1 MNNFGLGLI
10 LNFTDNASSGLLGA
24 ATILRQLQDAAENA
38 TDSAARLEE
47 RMFAM
52 GLTMNIV
59 GDSMA
64 NAGSSILGVFTQ
76 LGQRVLDTGQ
86 TMNNFRMQLN
96 ALYNTDTDTTLGDKK
111 MKEIQQYA
119 ATSVFEIEGLI
130 SSITMMKA
138 VGIEAMDDITTSSG
152 KNTQKLMDYASD
164 LAAMIPNMRNAY
176 GTGVS
181 AAMGAIKEYVA
192 EGNARSL
199 KSGAGLDITELL
211 GQDKGKT
218 IEERKQ
224 QIADLIEQLGIV
236 GYTKNLFGT
245 PTQQLSNFSDYLF
258 NFLSEIADSGA
269 FDSFCA
275 LLTEVSELIG
285 DLVGDTERYNV
296 VVEILGD
303 VITTL
308 MEPLHAV
315 VGFIREN
322 IDAILDWVAANPK
335 LVKTIAL
342 ATAGLG
348 AFLLL
353 GGKVLS
359 FSGQLLMLV
368 TAFKEFKTVGSIF
381 GVIRAGFLNLFKS
394 ILPLVAL
401 AGILYAAWK
410 TNLFGFRDLVQGTF
424 GQLGTIVS
432 LVFDALS
439 DNALSMENYE
449 LAEKLGLLTFL
460 ESLMDIKYHFGFFV
474 EGFKTGVESILTFLS
489 GLWDGFA
496 NTDTWLYDLCATV
509 GEFLKQFVDVG
520 NGSTEKWQELGEIV
534 GKVAAVVLTAYAAF
548 KVLSTVVGIVMKIVH
563 ALQAVWKIIT
573 TVAGAV
579 KSFVSFLINNPIVMV
594 ITGIVTAVAS
604 FVDMFVNGFS
614 VVKEVIMLVGIAL
627 TTIGAILLGVAAFP
641 AVVVAAIVAAVATIV
656 IVVKEHWQQ
665 ICDFFAGVGDWFMTN
680 VITPVADFFKG
691 LWDSIVKGVTSVVN
705 AIKTFFSTIASW
717 IYNNVIA
724 PVVGFFMNYIYPFIE
739 KIAEIVSKIIEIVV
753 TLVRVGIQYV
763 MGIVQTIVSWINTN
777 IIQPIAN
784 FFVGLWNTIVTG
796 VTTFVGT
803 VQSIIS
809 TIVGWISTNI
819 ITPIATFFSNLW
831 NGIVTGVTN
840 FITAVQT
847 IFSTI
852 VGWIDT
858 NIITPI
864 ADFFTSLWEKIQFA
878 FNTVADTI
886 TGVLKGAVNTVFGF
900 IGGIINGVIRGINTA
915 IDVINAIPGVS
926 ISKITE
932 LSVPQLAK
940 GGVAKESVVAE
951 IGEGKDTEAVL
962 PLNDKVFASI
972 GNGIVKALTNMPSD
986 NSGNEGKTVE
996 SVFDYKKFADA
1007 QAPVVVNVT
1016 SPVVNVAPSNPVV
1029 TSPVGNASAV
1039 PSMVVG
1045 NAPVEPVINLAP
1057 ANPVVTNV
1065 NNNTGVEKALAS
1077 TTKNLAQ
1084 YSHTP
1089 VTPVA
1094 GGQGATEENYDY
1106 SVTFSAGAIVIQ
1118 AGNMSN
1124 SELEKAAEK
1133 LMKIIERKQK
1143 LKKMAQR
1150 NTAVTV

>member
-1 MNNFGLGLI
+1 
-10 LNFTDNASSGLLGA
+10 
-24 ATILRQLQDAAENA
+24 
-38 TDSAARLEE
+38 
-47 RMFAM
+47 
-52 GLTMNIV
+52 
-59 GDSMA
+59 
-64 NAGSSILGVFTQ
+64 
-76 LGQRVLDTGQ
+76 
-86 TMNNFRMQLN
+86 
-96 ALYNTDTDTTLGDKK
+96 
-111 MKEIQQYA
+111 
-119 ATSVFEIEGLI
+119 
-130 SSITMMKA
+130 
-138 VGIEAMDDITTSSG
+138 
-152 KNTQKLMDYASD
+152 
-164 LAAMIPNMRNAY
+164 
-176 GTGVS
+176 
-181 AAMGAIKEYVA
+181 
-192 EGNARSL
+192 
-199 KSGAGLDITELL
+199 
-211 GQDKGKT
+211 
-218 IEERKQ
+218 
-224 QIADLIEQLGIV
+224 
-236 GYTKNLFGT
+236 
-245 PTQQLSNFSDYLF
+245 
-258 NFLSEIADSGA
+258 
-269 FDSFCA
+269 
-275 LLTEVSELIG
+275 
-285 DLVGDTERYNV
+285 
-296 VVEILGD
+296 
-303 VITTL
+303 
-308 MEPLHAV
+308 
-315 VGFIREN
+315 
-322 IDAILDWVAANPK
+322 
-335 LVKTIAL
+335 
-342 ATAGLG
+342 
-348 AFLLL
+348 
-353 GGKVLS
+353 
-359 FSGQLLMLV
+359 
-368 TAFKEFKTVGSIF
+368 
-381 GVIRAGFLNLFKS
+381 
-394 ILPLVAL
+394 
-401 AGILYAAWK
+401 
-410 TNLFGFRDLVQGTF
+410 
-424 GQLGTIVS
+424 
-432 LVFDALS
+432 
-439 DNALSMENYE
+439 
-449 LAEKLGLLTFL
+449 
-460 ESLMDIKYHFGFFV
+460 
-474 EGFKTGVESILTFLS
+474 
-489 GLWDGFA
+489 
-496 NTDTWLYDLCATV
+496 
-509 GEFLKQFVDVG
+509 
-520 NGSTEKWQELGEIV
+520 
-534 GKVAAVVLTAYAAF
+534 
-548 KVLSTVVGIVMKIVH
+548 
-563 ALQAVWKIIT
+563 
-573 TVAGAV
+573 
-579 KSFVSFLINNPIVMV
+579 
-594 ITGIVTAVAS
+594 
-604 FVDMFVNGFS
+604 
-614 VVKEVIMLVGIAL
+614 
-627 TTIGAILLGVAAFP
+627 
-641 AVVVAAIVAAVATIV
+641 
-656 IVVKEHWQQ
+656 
-665 ICDFFAGVGDWFMTN
+665 
-680 VITPVADFFKG
+680 
-691 LWDSIVKGVTSVVN
+691 
-705 AIKTFFSTIASW
+705 
-717 IYNNVIA
+717 
-724 PVVGFFMNYIYPFIE
+724 MNYIYPFIE

-1124 SELEKAAEK
+1124 AELEKAAEK

>member
-24 ATILRQLQDAAENA
+24 ATILRQLQEAAENA

-152 KNTQKLMDYASD
+152 NNTQKLMDYASD

-315 VGFIREN
+315 VRFIREN

-449 LAEKLGLLTFL
+449 LAEKLGLLRFL

-496 NTDTWLYDLCATV
+496 NTDSWLYDLCAAV

-520 NGSTEKWQELGEIV
+520 NGSTEKWREIGELIGKIV
-534 GKVAAVVLTAYAAF
+534 PIVISLYSAF
-548 KVLSTVVGIVMKIVH
+548 KVFSTVVGVIQKVGS
-563 ALQAVWKIIT
+563 ALTKLWNTGKAVYNFFAK
-573 TVAGAV
+573 
-579 KSFVSFLINNPIVMV
+579 NPFMTF
-594 ITGIVTAVAS
+594 ITGVVMAVTS
-604 FVDMFVNGFS
+604 FVDMFTNGFNI
-614 VVKEVIMLVGIAL
+614 VKEAIMLVGIAL
-627 TTIGAILLGVAAFP
+627 AALGAILLSPFLAAH
-641 AVVVAAIVAAVATIV
+641 AVVVAIIAGIVAVIATVV
-656 IVVKEHWQQ
+656 IVVKEHWQE

-691 LWDSIVKGVTSVVN
+691 LWDGIVKGVTSVVN

-763 MGIVQTIVSWINTN
+763 MGIVQTIVGWINTN

-796 VTTFVGT
+796 VTMFVGT

-1016 SPVVNVAPSNPVV
+1016 SPAVNVAPSNPVV

-1045 NAPVEPVINLAP
+1045 NAPVEPVINLVP

-1124 SELEKAAEK
+1124 AELEKAAEK